1 MSLTFDATL
10 KTLAE
15 DYPSDFL
22 STFDQAPTQSWSVL
36 NVDLSTVTKAA
47 DLVVGL
53 GDPLQEIVQIDFQ
66 ASASATKHADMLV
79 YNALLYRHYFVP
91 VHSTII
97 LLRPEAAHSK
107 LSGQIHYANRPGR
120 GKLDFDY
127 EVIRLWEYP
136 AETLLQGP
144 LGTLPLAPLGQL
156 PANIPKEQ
164 GLAQV
169 IQRLIDRL
177 IQESSSET
185 ARELVTSA
193 FLLSGLIVDKQ
204 KGLQLFQGVKAMRES
219 STFMGIWEEAKGE
232 GKLEGREEG
241 REEEARGLI
250 LKLGQKRFGPADET
264 IQNQLNAITNVAQL
278 EQLAEKLLDVSSWQ
292 ELFE

>member
-1 MSLTFDATL
+1 MTLTFDATL
-10 KTLAE
+10 NTLAE
-15 DYPSDFL
+15 DYPRDFL
-22 STFDQAPTQSWSVL
+22 SMFDQAPSQPCSVL

-79 YNALLYRHYFVP
+79 YNTLLYRHYLVP

-97 LLRPEAAHSK
+97 LLRPQAAHSQ
-107 LSGQIHYANRPGR
+107 LIGQIHYAIRPGR
-120 GKLDFDY
+120 GKLEFGY

-144 LGTLPLAPLGQL
+144 VGTLPLATLGQL
-156 PANIPKEQ
+156 PANLPKEQ

-169 IQRLIDRL
+169 IQRLVDRL
-177 IQESSSET
+177 IQEAPTET
-185 ARELVTSA
+185 VKELLTSA
-193 FLLSGLIVDKQ
+193 YLLTGLILDWET
-204 KGLQLFQGVKAMRES
+204 GRQLFKGVQAMRES
-219 STFMGIWEEAKGE
+219 STFMGIWEEAQQE
-232 GKLEGREEG
+232 ARL
-241 REEEARGLI
+241 EEAKTLI
-250 LKLGQKRFGPADET
+250 LRQGKKRFGPADET
-264 IQNQLNAITNVAQL
+264 IQNQLNAIADIDKL
-278 EQLAEKLLDVSSWQ
+278 EELAEKLLDVSSWK